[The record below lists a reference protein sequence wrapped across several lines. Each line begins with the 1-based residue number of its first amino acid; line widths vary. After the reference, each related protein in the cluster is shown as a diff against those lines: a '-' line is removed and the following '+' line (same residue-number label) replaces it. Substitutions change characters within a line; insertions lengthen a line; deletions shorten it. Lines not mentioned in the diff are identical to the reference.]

1 MSIIPAQA
9 ANAPRFLRIP
19 VFFITDRNLLPA
31 KSNAPEVVD
40 FGPHRKYIGDCKHDP
55 YMGTA
60 YCVMPNV
67 EGKQIDKHLSDLG
80 WAPAEGKEKE
90 GNFKATLITGD
101 DFDSIQ
107 KSFYGKVHEKALL
120 YPDNNIFV
128 FAHGYKNS
136 FKSALHTAAKLEYY
150 AERPLIFY
158 SWPSVC
164 KFRSYDS
171 DEGNNEWSQE
181 HFNDVVGQ
189 LDSLCTNDPN
199 VKVRMMA
206 HSMGTRLVVR
216 ACPFLREKSWL
227 TEAVLVC
234 PDIDDG
240 LVKHYAKRY
249 LSTKGTTMIR
259 VYMSQ
264 RDKALAISQMF
275 HGGYNR
281 LGECADAISSFAQSA
296 VANNSQNE
304 KEKSDAEFAAVLEK
318 TKNRMQTIDFTNID
332 SGMFGHQVPAKLI
345 CSMSF
350 TNKPSSGLT
359 LVHEE
364 SGGRSKL
371 SQRLSKFTKLR
382 NPEELSIKGT
392 CLRVVRLDKN
402 VKKQLAKIPVAQT
415 EPNSGP

>member
-1 MSIIPAQA
+1 MPARA
-9 ANAPRFLRIP
+9 IDAAPRFLRIP
-19 VFFITDRNLLPA
+19 VFFITDRNL
-31 KSNAPEVVD
+31 APPKKNPDAVD
-40 FGPHRKYIGDCKHDP
+40 FGPHRKYIGECKHDP

-67 EGKQIDKHLSDLG
+67 EGKQLDKHLTDLG

-90 GNFKATLITGD
+90 GDFKATLIKGE
-101 DFDSIQ
+101 DFPSTE
-107 KSFYGKVHEKALL
+107 KTFYGRVSEEAKLN
-120 YPDNNIFV
+120 PDHTFFT

-136 FKSALHTAAKLEYY
+136 FKTAIHTAAKLEYY

-181 HFNDVVGQ
+181 HYNDMVNQ
-189 LDSLCTNDPN
+189 LDAMCTNDPSL
-199 VKVRMMA
+199 KVRMMA

-216 ACPFLREKSWL
+216 ACPFLREKPWL
-227 TEAVLVC
+227 VEAALIC

-249 LSTKGTTMIR
+249 LSEKGTTMIR

-264 RDKALAISQMF
+264 RDKALAISQII

-281 LGECADAISSFAQSA
+281 LGECADSISAWGAHAA
-296 VANNSQNE
+296 VANAGKDNQDDPE
-304 KEKSDAEFAAVLEK
+304 LAAVLEK
-318 TKNRMQTIDFTNID
+318 TKKRMQTIDFTNID
-332 SGMFGHQVPAKLI
+332 TGMFGHQVPARLI

-350 TNKPSSGLT
+350 TNQPCSGLT
-359 LVHEE
+359 LVEEE

-371 SQRLSKFTKLR
+371 SQRLSKATKLR
-382 NPEELSIKGT
+382 NKEELSIKGN
-392 CLRVVRLDKN
+392 CLRVVKLGKN
-402 VKKQLAKIPVAQT
+402 YNKQIAKIPLA
-415 EPNSGP
+415 PSP